1 MKIPQENVAQIISK
15 ILNNSNLS
23 VSDLKK
29 NGFTSDQLNILSEEE
44 LKAFNSIDIT
54 QIDRF
59 LEDADV
65 RRENSLC
72 NLNHG

>member
-1 MKIPQENVAQIISK
+1 MAQENVAQIISK

-29 NGFTSDQLNILSEEE
+29 NGFTSNQLNILSEEE

>member
-1 MKIPQENVAQIISK
+1 MAQENVAQIISK

-44 LKAFNSIDIT
+44 LKAFNFIDIT
-54 QIDRF
+54 QINRF